1 MSWVEEEV
9 WGGGPSRSGGGAG
22 TRRRRT
28 NPSGGSNDEAQIT
41 FNRRL
46 RMLSD
51 AGAGGLFQL
60 DNDVILDL
68 IMNDG
73 ITDVEMLEGFY
84 GALDESHKSTA
95 VDYLEGM
102 GKESQRFFWNA
113 LPELTRNE
121 LNGFGYEL
129 PEKDKIDW
137 WNPWDWKDYFDEEV
151 GSEFRKAGINPL
163 NPIDMIT
170 KPKQYFGSAV
180 KSVAKAPWIIATGP
194 MSLVGAA
201 GSWVPRKTLE
211 LVHEGFK
218 QGQRN
223 LIFSALT
230 VGIHIIIFSPCCAAH
245 SIDLIPSTTW

>member
-102 GKESQRFFWNA
+102 GKESQ
-113 LPELTRNE
+113 
-121 LNGFGYEL
+121 
-129 PEKDKIDW
+129 
-137 WNPWDWKDYFDEEV
+137 
-151 GSEFRKAGINPL
+151 
-163 NPIDMIT
+163 
-170 KPKQYFGSAV
+170 
-180 KSVAKAPWIIATGP
+180 
-194 MSLVGAA
+194 
-201 GSWVPRKTLE
+201 
-211 LVHEGFK
+211 
-218 QGQRN
+218 
-223 LIFSALT
+223 
-230 VGIHIIIFSPCCAAH
+230 
-245 SIDLIPSTTW
+245 